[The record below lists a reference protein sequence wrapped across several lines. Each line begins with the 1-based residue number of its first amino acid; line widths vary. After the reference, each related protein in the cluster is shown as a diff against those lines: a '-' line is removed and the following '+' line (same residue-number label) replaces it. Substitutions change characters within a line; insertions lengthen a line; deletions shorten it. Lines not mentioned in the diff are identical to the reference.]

1 MASRRVIV
9 AGGLA
14 AVVLIGVPIT
24 ALAAFVR
31 SAPLSP
37 LIPHLLTWLLPL
49 GIGLVA
55 IGMQDPVHYEQIA
68 TALPL
73 ALACAV
79 IGYWVCGFAFQF
91 GGVGLTGYI
100 PGREL
105 ILEWS
110 PFDLTLGPG
119 WGLVGLKGFAPSGAQ
134 DWFPLLSSQ
143 LGLVTTAALLPLL
156 ALGERI
162 PKWAAALVA
171 FFIACIS
178 FPLVG
183 NWIRGGGWLSNL
195 GKTLALGDG
204 YLDNGMSSYLLV
216 GANTAW
222 VALLFWGRLP
232 RKGAYDAAPILLPAY
247 LPFVILLG
255 IISALIGWQSAILA
269 QPNASLATPA
279 GVIVLN
285 TLLAMAAAGLVTLFF
300 SWIAKGH
307 FDVGLAGRGLLA
319 GMLASGASVSLAVPW
334 ISLIIGGVTG
344 LLLIPTAYLVERF
357 LRLDDRAAILSV
369 YGLGPILGLLGVALV
384 AQQSASPIRQLFAQ
398 LLGIAGIGV
407 VSIIV
412 PGALLGLIALLGTKG
427 HPLRDV
433 WIANSVRRR
442 VQRHEREQLRR
453 RQQTSTLVQALH
465 ATYLHLN
472 TRAERRLARRKQ
484 LVGRQK
490 EIRPIPAASR
500 RHPPHHH

>member
-14 AVVLIGVPIT
+14 AVVLIGVPIS
-24 ALAAFVR
+24 ALAASVR

-49 GIGLVA
+49 GISLVA
-55 IGMQDPVHYEQIA
+55 MGMQDPAHYAQIA

-105 ILEWS
+105 FLEWS

-156 ALGERI
+156 ALGERM
-162 PKWAAALVA
+162 PKWAAALIA
-171 FFIACIS
+171 FVIACIS

-195 GKTLALGDG
+195 GRTLALGEG

-216 GANTAW
+216 GSSTAW

-232 RKGAYDAAPILLPAY
+232 RKGASNAAPVLLPAY

-255 IISALIGWQSAILA
+255 VISALIGWLAAILA
-269 QPNASLATPA
+269 QPNAPLAAQA

-300 SWIAKGH
+300 SWLAKGH
-307 FDVGLAGRGLLA
+307 FEPGLAGRGLLA
-319 GMLASGASVSLAVPW
+319 GMLAAGASVSLAVPW
-334 ISLIIGGVTG
+334 MALAIGAVTG
-344 LLLIPTAYLVERF
+344 LLLVPTAYVVERF
-357 LRLDDRAAILSV
+357 LRLDDRAATLSV
-369 YGLGPILGLLGVALV
+369 YGLGPMLGLLAVALV
-384 AQQSASPIRQLFAQ
+384 AQQPPAPARQLFAQ
-398 LLGIAGIGV
+398 LLGIVGIGV

-412 PGALLGLIALLGTKG
+412 PGAILGLIALLGKRG

-433 WIANSVRRR
+433 WLANSVRRR
-442 VQRHEREQLRR
+442 TQRHERELLRR
-453 RQQTSTLVQALH
+453 YQQPSSLLQALY
-465 ATYLHLN
+465 ATYLHLG
-472 TRAERRLARRKQ
+472 TVAARRLARRKK
-484 LVGRQK
+484 LVRRQK
-490 EIRPIPAASR
+490 AVRGISAASKR
-500 RHPPHHH
+500 RPPHHR